1 MAYGIG
7 LLIVHLGM
15 RLHSLVGCLHIS
27 TLLVFDLSA
36 ECIKFVHNGLQTL
49 NAPRNETKPLNSSL
63 FMELV
68 IIIHA
73 PVCFILFYWQ
83 AIGDPGQG
91 WGNAILYVF
100 MSPVVRKQLITN
112 PLRKLIRKTGRVMMA
127 VGGDSSN
134 DEREEGSN
142 VEENRQE
149 ELQNEPRVR
158 GTPRLGRR
166 RARSRPSENTL
177 TSEVLDECEPTPCA
191 SPGPPPPGFHQPP
204 HHPPLP
210 EVSESTTETTTTSA
224 RLPV

>member
-1 MAYGIG
+1 M
-7 LLIVHLGM
+7 HTCTS
-15 RLHSLVGCLHIS
+15 LHYWSSICQQN
-27 TLLVFDLSA
+27 VF
-36 ECIKFVHNGLQTL
+36 KFVHNGLQTL
-49 NAPRNETKPLNSSL
+49 NASLCAWSLLLL
-63 FMELV
+63 FML
-68 IIIHA
+68 
-73 PVCFILFYWQ
+73 PVCFSQ

-112 PLRKLIRKTGRVMMA
+112 PLRKLIRKAGRAMLA

-134 DEREEGSN
+134 DEREEGSDQ
-142 VEENRQE
+142 EQNRQE

-204 HHPPLP
+204 HHPPLQ

>member
-1 MAYGIG
+1 MKQPTCLCMKLP
-7 LLIVHLGM
+7 LLSFMLPVH
-15 RLHSLVGCLHIS
+15 
-27 TLLVFDLSA
+27 
-36 ECIKFVHNGLQTL
+36 
-49 NAPRNETKPLNSSL
+49 
-63 FMELV
+63 
-68 IIIHA
+68 
-73 PVCFILFYWQ
+73 FIYWQ

-112 PLRKLIRKTGRVMMA
+112 PLRKLIRKTGRAMLA

-134 DEREEGSN
+134 DEREGSDQ
-142 VEENRQE
+142 EQNRQE

-204 HHPPLP
+204 HHPPLQ

>member
-1 MAYGIG
+1 MHGASI
-7 LLIVHLGM
+7 I
-15 RLHSLVGCLHIS
+15 
-27 TLLVFDLSA
+27 T
-36 ECIKFVHNGLQTL
+36 
-49 NAPRNETKPLNSSL
+49 
-63 FMELV
+63 
-68 IIIHA
+68 IIHA
-73 PVCFILFYWQ
+73 SVCFIQVFYCQ

-112 PLRKLIRKTGRVMMA
+112 PLRKLIRKTGRAMMA

-134 DEREEGSN
+134 NEGEEGSN
-142 VEENRQE
+142 LEQNRQE

-166 RARSRPSENTL
+166 RARSRPSEATL

-191 SPGPPPPGFHQPP
+191 SPGPPPPGFHQPLQ
-204 HHPPLP
+204 HPPLQ
-210 EVSESTTETTTTSA
+210 EMSESTTEFETTTSV